1 MPYILLQP
9 VTEAV
14 AAIGGGSPAYILAW
28 IGIFLMV
35 ALSGVGST
43 WGTVIGGSA
52 TVAAMKK
59 RDDIFANCMI
69 LSAMPGTQGLYG
81 FGAFFILKD
90 HINPEISMITAAA
103 IFGAGLISGVVNLI
117 SAYWQA
123 RIVANGIESI
133 GNGNNVFTNTLILG
147 VYPELY
153 AIIAFAACF
162 LISGMLPM

>member
-35 ALSGVGST
+35 ALSGLGSA